1 MNPDELTE
9 TKAELEAFVEDV
21 FASLP
26 RADQRG
32 KGNLYLRGL
41 MLDGRRKS
49 MQPMGERLGVDY
61 QQLQQFVSSSPWKVE
76 PVRRVLVRRAL
87 QLISPDAWVVDD
99 TGFKKDGS
107 SSPCVARQYSGT
119 LGKIGNCQIGV
130 SIHAAT
136 DQASCPLNWR
146 LYVPG
151 AWDDTCADTNEEA
164 ALIAARRAKAQLPDL
179 QRHRTKWAMALE
191 MIDELADWG
200 HRPPALV
207 GDAGYGEITAF
218 RCGLTERLIPY
229 MVAVKASTSAFSD
242 DAATEVLEYSGRGP
256 RPHQRRY
263 LEAPSSLKD
272 LVVNAGRSSLH
283 QVTWRHGTKATPN
296 NKLASM
302 KSRFIALRVRPANR
316 DLPRGDDGS
325 LPVEWLLA
333 EWPTGAPAPTDYWL
347 STLPDTTPLKELV
360 RLAKIRWRI
369 EHDYRELKTG
379 LGLAHFE
386 GRTYA
391 GWHHHMTLVTA
402 AHLFITQLR
411 LTRPKAVGAG

>member
-1 MNPDELTE
+1 MRADELAE
-9 TKAELEAFVEDV
+9 TRAELDAFVQDV

-26 RADQRG
+26 RADQRS

-76 PVRRVLVRRAL
+76 PVRRALVRKAV
-87 QLISPDAWVVDD
+87 QLIGPEVWVIDD
-99 TGFKKDGS
+99 TGFKKDGG

-136 DQASCPLNWR
+136 DQASCPLALR
-146 LYVPG
+146 LYVPEG
-151 AWDDTCADTNEEA
+151 WDYTCADTNEQAET
-164 ALIAARRAKAQLPDL
+164 IKVRRAKAGLPDT
-179 QRHRTKWAMALE
+179 QRHRTKWVMGLE
-191 MIDELADWG
+191 MIDELGVWG
-200 HRPPALV
+200 HRPPVMA

-218 RCGLTERLIPY
+218 RQGLTERQIPY
-229 MVAVKASTSAFSD
+229 VLAVKPSTTAYPA
-242 DAATEVLEYSGRGP
+242 DAVTVMHHPRRGP
-256 RPHQRRY
+256 QSSAARY
-263 LEAPSSLKD
+263 PDAPSSLKE
-272 LVVNAGRSSLH
+272 LVVQAGRSSLH
-283 QVTWRHGTKATPN
+283 QVTWRHGTKATPDN
-296 NKLASM
+296 RAASM
-302 KSRFIALRVRPANR
+302 TSRFIALRIRPANR
-316 DLPRGDDGS
+316 DIPRADDGS
-325 LPVEWLLA
+325 LPAEWLLA
-333 EWPTGAPAPTDYWL
+333 EWPTGATAPTDYWL
-347 STLPDTTPLKELV
+347 STLPEDTPVKELV

-386 GRTYA
+386 GRTFA

-402 AHLFITQLR
+402 AHLFITTLR
-411 LTRPKAVGAG
+411 LTRPKAVGAA